1 MYDCLIDEMREA
13 LLAVLST
20 AASMGIDVDLL
31 GHLAAD
37 ELLDEQA
44 PDRTKPYAAGAVYQ
58 LAACINRVLEPDDSK
73 QFDGALGRVND

>member
-1 MYDCLIDEMREA
+1 MNDVRISELREA

-31 GHLAAD
+31 GHLAAE

-44 PDRTKPYAAGAVYQ
+44 PSTAKPHAAGAVYQ
-58 LAACINRVLEPDDSK
+58 LTKCIDRVSMSDDRNP
-73 QFDGALGRVND
+73 F

>member
-1 MYDCLIDEMREA
+1 MHDIRIDEMREA

-20 AASMGIDVDLL
+20 AASMGVDVDLL

-44 PDRTKPYAAGAVYQ
+44 SGRAKPYAAGAVYQ
-58 LAACINRVLEPDDSK
+58 LAACISRVLEPGDSK
-73 QFDGALGRVND
+73 HFEGAPLGR

>member
-1 MYDCLIDEMREA
+1 MSDIRIDEMREA

-20 AASMGIDVDLL
+20 AASMGIDIDLL

-44 PDRTKPYAAGAVYQ
+44 PERTKPCAAGVVYQ
-58 LAACINRVLEPDDSK
+58 LAACISRVLEPDDSK
-73 QFDGALGRVND
+73 RLTICRLAE

>member
-1 MYDCLIDEMREA
+1 MNDIQICEIKEA

-44 PDRTKPYAAGAVYQ
+44 PASAKPYAAGAVYQ
-58 LAACINRVLEPDDSK
+58 LAACIDRVLEPDDSNL
-73 QFDGALGRVND
+73 F